1 MFIDLWLCKGSTIQ
15 NTLPKAKN
23 TKANFLAFALKIKE
37 EKKGKK
43 KQKQRRRKGEKKKVQ
58 AASEAAI

>member
-1 MFIDLWLCKGSTIQ
+1 MFIELWLCKGSTIQ

-23 TKANFLAFALKIKE
+23 TKENFLAFAFKIKE

-43 KQKQRRRKGEKKKVQ
+43 KTKKKKRGKKKVQ